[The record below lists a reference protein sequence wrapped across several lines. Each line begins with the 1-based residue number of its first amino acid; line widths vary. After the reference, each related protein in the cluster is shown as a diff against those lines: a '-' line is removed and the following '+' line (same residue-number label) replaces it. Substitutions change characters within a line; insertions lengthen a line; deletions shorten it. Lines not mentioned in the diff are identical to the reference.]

1 MQSRPSLFGYCRD
14 PETCTLSTT
23 MPLLSLRVN
32 VHRAL
37 LARDRPVNTRS
48 VLRRATCAHTVCAG
62 ASK

>member
-1 MQSRPSLFGYCRD
+1 ML
-14 PETCTLSTT
+14 
-23 MPLLSLRVN
+23 LLSLRVN

-62 ASK
+62 ASKKQRGEYAASVTKLPILRMAWG